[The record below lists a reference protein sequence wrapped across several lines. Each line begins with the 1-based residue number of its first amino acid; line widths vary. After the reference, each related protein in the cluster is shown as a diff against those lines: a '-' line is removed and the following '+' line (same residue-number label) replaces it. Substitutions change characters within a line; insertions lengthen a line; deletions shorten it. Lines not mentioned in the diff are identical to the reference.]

1 MIGDKR
7 RIGNFEHLPHMSFED
22 FKVIAI
28 HELDPHGR
36 FTIEDWVMTWD
47 KINVNPKP
55 SDEDIEA
62 KATELQKLHADL
74 EYSRIRTKGKSAEY
88 TTTTTKDKDGIET
101 TTTVVKEEAKTPYPT
116 IGEQLDLLWHAI
128 DEGTLDKTSEFYTT
142 LKKVKDDNPKP

>member
-1 MIGDKR
+1 
-7 RIGNFEHLPHMSFED
+7 
-22 FKVIAI
+22 
-28 HELDPHGR
+28 
-36 FTIEDWVMTWD
+36 MTWD
-47 KINVNPKP
+47 EINVNPKP

>member
-22 FKVIAI
+22 FKIIAI

-36 FTIEDWVMTWD
+36 FTIEDGVMTWD

-74 EYSRIRTKGKSAEY
+74 EYSRIRTKVNQQN
-88 TTTTTKDKDGIET
+88 I
-101 TTTVVKEEAKTPYPT
+101 
-116 IGEQLDLLWHAI
+116 QLQQLQI
-128 DEGTLDKTSEFYTT
+128 KME
-142 LKKVKDDNPKP
+142 LKQQQQL